1 MGPTFP
7 WPDLDHSAPPRGVGK
22 CHHRPGAWSPS
33 SHPRDHASWGQ
44 QGGWSHIDAIP
55 GVRQTG
61 GCNMGAFY
69 FRDNKNEI
77 GLLRPPPGLRGKTLP
92 SSGPSPV
99 SSSPQDQ
106 PCLAPS
112 PHVLPFPT
120 SVSPEPSTACLLSSS
135 RLVAPCRSASPET
148 RPLLHVKSDVPH
160 VSTSLDILCFP
171 G

>member
-1 MGPTFP
+1 MGYVGIMCAKAAAAPGS
-7 WPDLDHSAPPRGVGK
+7 HSVRAT
-22 CHHRPGAWSPS
+22 
-33 SHPRDHASWGQ
+33 
-44 QGGWSHIDAIP
+44 P
-55 GVRQTG
+55 GVRQRG
-61 GCNMGAFY
+61 GYNMGVFY

-120 SVSPEPSTACLLSSS
+120 SMSPEPSAACLLSSS

>member
-106 PCLAPS
+106 PCSAPAPMSFHPPPLIS
-112 PHVLPFPT
+112 PGPALLGPQPPCPSIPHLCVPRAQHCLPAFQLQVGGT
-120 SVSPEPSTACLLSSS
+120 L
-135 RLVAPCRSASPET
+135 
-148 RPLLHVKSDVPH
+148 PLGFS
-160 VSTSLDILCFP
+160 
-171 G
+171 